1 MADHE
6 ARPGGLRVG
15 KTGLEANAVWNLKC
29 YRAFHVAT
37 LRFPAQII
45 KGGATSKHVEVY
57 FRICAA

>member
-6 ARPGGLRVG
+6 ARPGGLRAG
-15 KTGLEANAVWNLKC
+15 KAGLEANTVWNLKC
-29 YRAFHVAT
+29 YGAFHVAT

-45 KGGATSKHVEVY
+45 KGGATSKYVEVY